1 MARLTR
7 ARPIILR
14 RPSSSIHRLLLAAL
28 LSIQA
33 TLISCFRAHHPRSI
47 LSRLHRDEHTS
58 SSTSLYNSNSNN
70 QLPFFAAPASFAA
83 SSSSIPSTPQSS
95 TVTLRLPLGT
105 LFDGRDYIFVTYTNV
120 RGYEWSV
127 KEVNVLVE
135 DLMDASLGSLG
146 GELRGGCE

>member
-1 MARLTR
+1 MARFTR
-7 ARPIILR
+7 ARGPVIQR
-14 RPSSSIHRLLLAAL
+14 RSSSSSHRLLLAAL

-47 LSRLHRDEHTS
+47 LSRLHHDEHTS
-58 SSTSLYNSNSNN
+58 TSLNNSN

-105 LFDGRDYIFVTYTNV
+105 LFDGRDYVFVTYTNV

>member
-7 ARPIILR
+7 ARPIIQR
-14 RPSSSIHRLLLAAL
+14 RPSSSIHHLLLAAL

-58 SSTSLYNSNSNN
+58 SSTSLHSSNSN
-70 QLPFFAAPASFAA
+70 QVPFFAAPASFTT
-83 SSSSIPSTPQSS
+83 SSSSLPSTPQSS